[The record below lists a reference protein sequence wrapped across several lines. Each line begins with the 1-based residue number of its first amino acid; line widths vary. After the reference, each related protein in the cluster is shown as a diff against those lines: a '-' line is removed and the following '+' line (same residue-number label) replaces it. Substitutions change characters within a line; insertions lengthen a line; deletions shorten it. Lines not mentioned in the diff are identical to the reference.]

1 MGVWLLLFALVLS
14 PGAWA
19 SRDYYDILGVKR
31 DASMH
36 EIKRE
41 FRKLAR
47 GLHPDHN
54 KDDPKA
60 SEKFQELSRAY
71 EVLSDPEKRKHY
83 DHYGDDDARGSAPSD
98 LFRDFFGFGFDFGGS
113 KASDDTPRGH
123 EVVLDIFVTLEE
135 LCIGDFVEI
144 TRVKLEKRNA
154 KGTRKCRCRRE
165 MRTTMLGPGQFQMHQ
180 VDVCDDCPNVEFFP
194 EERHLELEIEPG
206 MREGQIYPFALEGEP
221 HIDGENGDLKFR
233 IQQQKHRYFQRR
245 GDDLYT
251 NLTLSLAQSLV
262 GYHLSFTHP
271 DGHQVILKSDK
282 LTPPGTVI
290 HKPGEGVPNYENP
303 RVHGSLYITV
313 DVAYP
318 SDRQLSDE
326 ERTKILTIFPDTSSA
341 GDQKHSP
348 HTGPPIHANVYNGLD
363 QLPRSQLPKVTT

>member
-1 MGVWLLLFALVLS
+1 MGVWLLLLLTLALS
-14 PGAWA
+14 PCVWT
-19 SRDYYDILGVKR
+19 RDYYDILGVKR

-71 EVLSDPEKRKHY
+71 EGCTNSSIAPVMGVWLLLLLTLALSPCVWTRDYYDILGVKRDASMHEIKREFRKLARGLHPDHNKDDPRASEKFQELSRAYEHY

-98 LFRDFFGFGFDFGGS
+98 LFRDFFGFGFDFG
-113 KASDDTPRGH
+113 AAPSDDTPRGH
-123 EVVLDIFVTLEE
+123 EVILDIFVTLEE

-144 TRVKLEKRNA
+144 TRVKLDKRNA

-180 VDVCDDCPNVEFFP
+180 VDVCDDCPNVDHSSIAVEYVDFFQ

-271 DGHQVILKSDK
+271 DGHQVS
-282 LTPPGTVI
+282 V
-290 HKPGEGVPNYENP
+290 Y
-303 RVHGSLYITV
+303 SLL
-313 DVAYP
+313 
-318 SDRQLSDE
+318 Q
-326 ERTKILTIFPDTSSA
+326 
-341 GDQKHSP
+341 
-348 HTGPPIHANVYNGLD
+348 
-363 QLPRSQLPKVTT
+363 